1 MNLVVGN
8 DIGNSETKMLV
19 NDKLIRQP
27 SVMKEILTQPDVT
40 EDDEEKSVANLLD
53 ELFVNISS
61 NAIRSNGT
69 YFVGKRANRTAGSD
83 VRNINIAV
91 GRKATHSIPVI
102 MTLSMLSA
110 RAIQMHYQEHKEVP
124 STLELNVDMVTAIPA
139 SEYSKE
145 KSESLQK
152 RFADNDHSVV
162 VYVGAKT
169 VTVKLSFQFAKVTQE
184 GVPAL
189 YAFLEADNN
198 ILENYASIY
207 PDDSLKPKDMKDKK
221 IFHVDI
227 GDGTTEYIYTKGLNP
242 VMDACSGELQ
252 GVGHATERAKGVL
265 QKQYG
270 GNFSLNRQ
278 KIIEILRDPEHN
290 MHEDAQD
297 AMRKARRSQA
307 EQIVEKVEEKYMTN
321 AAGDV
326 DIITVYGGGSVQFKE
341 ELHEDLKELADAMK
355 CKLLWVPKE
364 YAVDMNVRGMSVLL
378 EKVFKKQ
385 PQ

>member
-1 MNLVVGN
+1 
-8 DIGNSETKMLV
+8 MLV

-61 NAIRSNGT
+61 NAIKSNGT

-91 GRKATHSIPVI
+91 GRKATHDIPVI

-110 RAIQMHYQEHKEVP
+110 RAIQMHYQEHQEVP
-124 STLELNVDMVTAIPA
+124 STLELNIDMVTAIPA

-145 KSESLQK
+145 KSERLQK
-152 RFADNDHSVV
+152 RFVDNDHYVV
-162 VYVGAKT
+162 VYVGDKT

-189 YAFLEADNN
+189 YAFLEADNK

-221 IFHVDI
+221 LFHIDI
-227 GDGTTEYIYTKGLNP
+227 GDGTTEYIYTEGLNP

-252 GVGHATERAKGVL
+252 GVGHAKERAKGVL

-270 GNFSLNRQ
+270 G
-278 KIIEILRDPEHN
+278 
-290 MHEDAQD
+290 
-297 AMRKARRSQA
+297 
-307 EQIVEKVEEKYMTN
+307 
-321 AAGDV
+321 
-326 DIITVYGGGSVQFKE
+326 
-341 ELHEDLKELADAMK
+341 
-355 CKLLWVPKE
+355 
-364 YAVDMNVRGMSVLL
+364 
-378 EKVFKKQ
+378 
-385 PQ
+385 

>member
-1 MNLVVGN
+1 
-8 DIGNSETKMLV
+8 
-19 NDKLIRQP
+19 
-27 SVMKEILTQPDVT
+27 
-40 EDDEEKSVANLLD
+40 
-53 ELFVNISS
+53 
-61 NAIRSNGT
+61 
-69 YFVGKRANRTAGSD
+69 
-83 VRNINIAV
+83 
-91 GRKATHSIPVI
+91 
-102 MTLSMLSA
+102 
-110 RAIQMHYQEHKEVP
+110 
-124 STLELNVDMVTAIPA
+124 
-139 SEYSKE
+139 
-145 KSESLQK
+145 
-152 RFADNDHSVV
+152 
-162 VYVGAKT
+162 
-169 VTVKLSFQFAKVTQE
+169 
-184 GVPAL
+184 
-189 YAFLEADNN
+189 
-198 ILENYASIY
+198 
-207 PDDSLKPKDMKDKK
+207 
-221 IFHVDI
+221 
-227 GDGTTEYIYTKGLNP
+227 
-242 VMDACSGELQ
+242 SGELQ

-341 ELHEDLKELADAMK
+341 ELHEDLKELADTMK